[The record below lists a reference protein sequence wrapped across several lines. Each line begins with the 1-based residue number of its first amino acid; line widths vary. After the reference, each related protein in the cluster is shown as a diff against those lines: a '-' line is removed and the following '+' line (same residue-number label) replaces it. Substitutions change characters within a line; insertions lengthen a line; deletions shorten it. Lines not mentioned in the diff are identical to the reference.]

1 MDKKNPLE
9 EMWYQLFCELDT
21 EQNLKSLFIHL
32 NNGGIIVI
40 TDTKRLSNCGIHKGY
55 LSISG
60 AKIIYEDNVNSR
72 FNIRTTMLEKFKE
85 KEANFL
91 VPLSSISAVNYYQE
105 ES

>member
-1 MDKKNPLE
+1 MDKRKPLE

-21 EQNLKSLFIHL
+21 EKNLKSLFIHL
-32 NNGGIIVI
+32 NNGGIIKI

-60 AKIIYEDNVNSR
+60 ATIIYEYN
-72 FNIRTTMLEKFKE
+72 FRTTLLEQFKSY
-85 KEANFL
+85 EANFL